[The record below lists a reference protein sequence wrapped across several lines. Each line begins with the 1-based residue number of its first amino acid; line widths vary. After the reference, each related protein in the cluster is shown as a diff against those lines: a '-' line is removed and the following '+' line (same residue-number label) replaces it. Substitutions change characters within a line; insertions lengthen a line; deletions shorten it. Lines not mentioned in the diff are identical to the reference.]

1 MRQIYLPLVAGLLL
15 AAPAFAAI
23 TTEGVMSTFSAEG
36 YTDIE
41 IRSGVDTIKVE
52 ATRNGQRVEVIYDST
67 TGDVVKS
74 EAYSLGGASP
84 EGHGS
89 ASGSDDGSAA
99 SGDDDSGHHDGTDDS
114 HDDDSAGDDSHDG
127 SGHDQGDDHG
137 GDHGDDHGSDDSDDD
152 SRSGSGES
160 GGRS

>member
-1 MRQIYLPLVAGLLL
+1 MRQIYLPLVASLLL

-23 TTEGVMSTFSAEG
+23 TPEGVMSTFSAEG

-41 IRSGVDTIKVE
+41 VRSGADTIKVE

-74 EAYSLGGASP
+74 EAHALDGTAPAGNGP
-84 EGHGS
+84 G
-89 ASGSDDGSAA
+89 SGSDDGASA
-99 SGDDDSGHHDGTDDS
+99 SDDDSGHHNGNDDS
-114 HDDDSAGDDSHDG
+114 HDDDSSGDDSHDG
-127 SGHDQGDDHG
+127 SGHDRGDDHG

-152 SRSGSGES
+152 SNSGSDDS
-160 GGRS
+160 GSRS